1 MFAPSGRG
9 PAPPMNNRR
18 LVVTQYSEEFKA
30 NIIARML
37 PPNNV
42 PVPQL
47 VRETGIPKDTL
58 YTWRSK
64 HRKAQGIAPVEPA
77 CGGELS
83 SEEKFAVVI
92 ETASLN
98 EAELSEYCRR
108 KGLYPQQIQ
117 AWRNTCKQA
126 HDPAAAKLD
135 REQLRRQ
142 TTAIKQLQVELRRK
156 EKALAEAAA
165 LLVLQKKVQAL
176 WEDPEDGKSS

>member
-1 MFAPSGRG
+1 M
-9 PAPPMNNRR
+9 
-18 LVVTQYSEEFKA
+18 TQYSEEFKA
-30 NIIARML
+30 SIIARML

-64 HRKAQGIAPVEPA
+64 HRKAQGIAPVGSV

-92 ETASLN
+92 ETAGLN
-98 EAELSEYCRR
+98 EVELSEYCRR

-117 AWRNTCKQA
+117 AWRDTCMQA

-142 TTAIKQLQVELRRK
+142 TKAIKQLQVELRRK

-176 WEDPEDGKSS
+176 WEDPEDGKSRCGIDRK